1 MNASDLC
8 SLLSSS
14 LVIYGLTTHPA
25 YPDSLT
31 RNSMSYQTWLFGP
44 VPMGQTGIVL
54 LAVFGEDLV
63 FYVDLCSKSQSNT
76 QNKHKEQ
83 HWNVSGTDVVVQAAQ
98 RLSDKPAVVMP
109 DIGGKGLGGVGGCSA
124 ERLALHGRLVTLRS
138 YLVHW
143 LKI

>member
-25 YPDSLT
+25 YPDPLT

-63 FYVDLCSKSQSNT
+63 FYVDLCSEFQSNT
-76 QNKHKEQ
+76 KSSTEMC
-83 HWNVSGTDVVVQAAQ
+83 QA
-98 RLSDKPAVVMP
+98 LMWWSK
-109 DIGGKGLGGVGGCSA
+109 
-124 ERLALHGRLVTLRS
+124 LHNDCLINLQ
-138 YLVHW
+138 W
-143 LKI
+143 